1 MANFPRRELERLS
14 HYPGQDLLARD
25 FRGQAAVES
34 QLRWWHN
41 RALHGAY
48 GVRSG
53 LQALPVP
60 GTSPLV
66 AEALPGVAYD
76 PYGRELILGGARR
89 LAAPDVD
96 AGGGNAPLL
105 LVLRYREAAAAGC
118 AAGTDTAELAWQAEA
133 LWRPTDGVPLAR
145 LTAGANGANGAAG
158 LSWDAAFLSPFAEPL
173 ARPRIASGATL
184 AGGTAWVPWPGPPHS
199 KQPELGLLVW
209 VETRAAGFTRP
220 PCYFAWLAGSL
231 AGSAVPP
238 IAIVD
243 FVGRTFLHGFYF
255 HIRPRQVPAFTAAGS
270 NAATR
275 SFADFWRL
283 ARQQL
288 AVCWIGLQMQPG
300 SGRPA
305 RLQPEVSDEKP

>member
-25 FRGQAAVES
+25 LRDQAAVED
-34 QLRWWHN
+34 QLRWWHA
-41 RALHGAY
+41 RALHAAY
-48 GVRSG
+48 GVRAG

-60 GTSPLV
+60 GAPPLV
-66 AEALPGVAYD
+66 AEVLPGVAFD
-76 PYGRELILGGARR
+76 PYGRELILAGVRR
-89 LAAPDVD
+89 LAAPDLEGD
-96 AGGGNAPLL
+96 AAGGTAPLL
-105 LVLRYREAAAAGC
+105 LVLRYRQAAAAGC
-118 AAGTDTAELAWQAEA
+118 AAGTDTAELAWLAEA
-133 LWRPTDGVPLAR
+133 AWRPADGVPLAR
-145 LTAGANGANGAAG
+145 LTAGPAG
-158 LSWDAAFLSPFAEPL
+158 LAWDAAFLSPFAAPL

-209 VETRAAGFTRP
+209 VDTRAAGFTRP

-231 AGSAVPP
+231 AGATVPP
-238 IAIVD
+238 IALVD

-255 HIRPRQVPAFTAAGS
+255 HLRPRPVPASTAAGS
-270 NAATR
+270 NAASP
-275 SFADFWRL
+275 SFSDVWRL

-288 AVCWIGLQMQPG
+288 AVCWIGLQTQPG